1 MQLELMNNW
10 SYGIESQTCPNEAR
24 IDKGG
29 GWLLIVVIT
38 LKL

>member
-10 SYGIESQTCPNEAR
+10 SFGIKYQICPNEAR

-29 GWLLIVVIT
+29 SGLMIVVMT